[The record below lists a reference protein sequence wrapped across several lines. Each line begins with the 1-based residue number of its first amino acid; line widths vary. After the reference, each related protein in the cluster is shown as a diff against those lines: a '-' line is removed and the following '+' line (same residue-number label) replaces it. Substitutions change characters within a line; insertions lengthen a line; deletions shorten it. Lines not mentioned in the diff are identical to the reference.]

1 MEKLLCALVI
11 SLLTAGCL
19 GGELGSEG
27 ENSQLSVPDFS
38 ALDQDGEQHNLS
50 SKLGSP
56 WILYFSTSWCT
67 HCETTLDAYDQVIP
81 NGSLFAFNKD
91 PREQFS
97 NMSEWKTQSEE
108 NLERNL
114 SIDFIHAPLLAED
127 LNVTGIPRV
136 FFVDSEGV
144 IQNET
149 LGVQDD
155 LELIRNMWNDLL
167 GVDNE

>member
-1 MEKLLCALVI
+1 
-11 SLLTAGCL
+11 
-19 GGELGSEG
+19 
-27 ENSQLSVPDFS
+27 
-38 ALDQDGEQHNLS
+38 
-50 SKLGSP
+50 
-56 WILYFSTSWCT
+56 
-67 HCETTLDAYDQVIP
+67 
-81 NGSLFAFNKD
+81 
-91 PREQFS
+91 
-97 NMSEWKTQSEE
+97 MSEWKTQSEE